1 MFGKKK
7 YEVRLTDKQ
16 IKDLRKSM
24 SRSDR
29 RKFDKEQKRMKKER
43 NRRLDFWDGLLLGWL
58 FFDD

>member
-16 IKDLRKSM
+16 VKELRKSM
-24 SRSDR
+24 SASDR
-29 RKFDKEQKRMKKER
+29 RKFDKAQKKLKKER
-43 NRRLDFWDGLLLGWL
+43 DRKFDFWDGLLLGWL